1 MRRLRIAFLLLIA
14 LVGLARPGAGAPA
27 DPFEALDLVR
37 FDSGIRAPAFTLP
50 DVGGHRVS
58 VSSPAGSA
66 ALVVFWATW

>member
-1 MRRLRIAFLLLIA
+1 MRRVPVPSLVLVALLSLPR
-14 LVGLARPGAGAPA
+14 LAAAAPP

-37 FDSGIRAPAFTLP
+37 FDSGIMAPAFTLP
-50 DVGGHRVS
+50 DLGGHRVS